1 MPKTPE
7 PGPGVFLPTTRRL
20 YDWGDTET
28 VEVSTSGMHAVQDAL
43 ERRADETRQDL
54 EAMRALRERAERAE
68 ARALKAEAALARLME
83 KNQNRSARHRARRRT
98 AMSDA

>member
-83 KNQNRSARHRARRRT
+83 NQNRSARRRARRRT
-98 AMSDA
+98 SMSDA

>member
-1 MPKTPE
+1 MAKTPE

-54 EAMRALRERAERAE
+54 EAMRALLERAERAE
-68 ARALKAEAALARLME
+68 ARALKAEAALARLMD
-83 KNQNRSARHRARRRT
+83 NQNRSARRRARRR
-98 AMSDA
+98 ASMSDA